1 VLHRIGEP
9 LVIEEMPVPEIGPDE
24 VLVQTHTCGV
34 CRTDLHIQDGLAYVP
49 GLPHIPGHEPAGAIV
64 AVGRDVAGL
73 KPGQRVV
80 PHLFVIE
87 AECPYTRSGQHAQ
100 AMHLRG
106 ILGVTMPGG
115 FAEYFKAPARNL
127 LVLPD
132 SVPSDIG
139 GLTSCAV
146 VTAVHAFR
154 KAGLQAND
162 TAVVLGVGGIGL
174 VLVQLL
180 HASGVRTL
188 AVDRDQASLRQ
199 AVLAGAET
207 AVAIDTADACGLVQ
221 NWAGGERGGVD
232 CVFELVGKG
241 ATMKAAAGF
250 VRRGGQIVV
259 VGEEAEFP
267 AVDTIQI
274 AQKELRL
281 IGSRNGGLQDARDA
295 LAFMDQGII
304 RPLIAVRYPLDQI
317 NLALAAVREGAI
329 RGRAVVTV
337 NDGHRLERSSR

>member
-1 VLHRIGEP
+1 MTMKAAVLVRVGEP
-9 LVIEEMPVPEIGPDE
+9 LSIEEMPIPELGPDE
-24 VLVQTHTCGV
+24 VLVETHTCGV

-49 GLPHIPGHEPAGAIV
+49 VLPHIPGHEPAGAIV
-64 AVGRDVAGL
+64 EVGRDVTGL
-73 KPGQRVV
+73 RPGQRVV
-80 PHLFVIE
+80 PHLFV
-87 AECPYTRSGQHAQ
+87 ARADCFYTRAGQHAQ
-100 AMHLRG
+100 AMHLKG

-127 LVLPD
+127 LVLPE
-132 SVPSDIG
+132 SVPCDIG

-146 VTAVHAFR
+146 ITAVHAYR
-154 KAGLQAND
+154 KALLQVND

-180 HASGVRTL
+180 HAAGIRTL
-188 AVDRDQASLRQ
+188 AVDRDSASLEQ
-199 AVLAGAET
+199 AALAGAET
-207 AVAIDTADACGLVQ
+207 SLAIETADACGLVE

-259 VGEEAEFP
+259 IGEEAEFP
-267 AVDTIQI
+267 ALDTIQI
-274 AQKELRL
+274 AHKELRI

-295 LAFMDQGII
+295 LALMDQGIV
-304 RPLIAVRYPLDQI
+304 RPVIAVRYPLDQI
-317 NLALAAVREGAI
+317 NLALEAVRKGAI
-329 RGRAVVTV
+329 RGRAVVTMK
-337 NDGHRLERSSR
+337 G